1 MCQFANNEIESI
13 WEIEIERQK
22 QSLMVTANFISTPD
36 HIYFHPFEIYP
47 LSNSWVSN
55 TELDVE
61 RDTTMRQGKDL
72 RELIRVKNQ
81 DRDCLSVNPMSTAH

>member
-1 MCQFANNEIESI
+1 
-13 WEIEIERQK
+13 
-22 QSLMVTANFISTPD
+22 MVTANFISTRN
-36 HIYFHPFEIYP
+36 HNYFHPFEIYP

-72 RELIRVKNQ
+72 SELIRVKKQTQ
-81 DRDCLSVNPMSTAH
+81 DRDCLSVNPRSTAH